1 MSDLNNDK
9 KESYIPL
16 GVKEKDPE
24 TLHAG
29 ASFRDRTPT
38 VGESGKRNW
47 VYPRKPSGKFY
58 QYRTWFS
65 WFLLVVFFAI
75 PFIKINGEPFLLF
88 NPFDRKFV
96 LLGIVFW
103 PQDFYLFALT
113 VVTVIISIVLFTA
126 VFGRIWCGW
135 ACPQT
140 IFMEMVFRKIEYWI
154 EGNANQQRKLNDMPW
169 NSEKAT
175 KKISKWT
182 IFYVL
187 SFIVGNLLLSY
198 IIGIDK
204 LGRIITDPP
213 SQHVG
218 GLTAMVL
225 FSGLFFWIFTW
236 FREQACTFICPYGR
250 LQSVLLDK
258 NSIIVAYDHKRGE
271 PRGKF
276 KKNNPDPNLGD
287 CVDCKKCVTVC
298 PTGIDIRNGTQLEC
312 VNCTACIDEC
322 DTMMEQVGRPKGLIR
337 YTSENNIE
345 SGEKFKVTPRLIGY
359 SVLLLILSSMVFY
372 FLTSR
377 SDVDATIL
385 RAKGQRYQVT
395 EDEWVRNLFTSKLI
409 NKTGKEITVSMK
421 AKGFDSR
428 FEYIGMKEIKL
439 APNQINNLTFFMAI
453 PFNQLTG
460 DKTRIE
466 IELIDDKGEI
476 LTTDKVNFSA
486 PDKLGERDK

>member
-1 MSDLNNDK
+1 MENPQANDEK
-9 KESYIPL
+9 KEYIPL
-16 GVKEKDPE
+16 NVQEKEPE
-24 TLHAG
+24 VLHAG

-38 VGESGKRNW
+38 IGESGKRNW

-58 QYRTWFS
+58 NYRTYFS
-65 WFLLVVFFAI
+65 WFLLAVFFII
-75 PFIKINGEPFLLF
+75 PFVEIAGEPFLLF

-96 LLGIVFW
+96 LFGIVFW
-103 PQDFYLFALT
+103 PQDFYLFALS

-154 EGNANQQRKLNDMPW
+154 EGNANQQRKLNEMKW
-169 NSEKAT
+169 NAEKAK
-175 KKISKWT
+175 KKISKWL

-187 SFIVGNLLLSY
+187 SFVVGNLLLSY
-198 IIGIDK
+198 IIGVDK
-204 LGRIITDPP
+204 LYQIVTDPP
-213 SQHVG
+213 SEHVG
-218 GLTAMVL
+218 GLIAMVA

-276 KKNNPDPNLGD
+276 KKKNPDLNLGD
-287 CVDCKKCVTVC
+287 CVDCNKCVTVC

-359 SVLLLILSSMVFY
+359 TVLLLALSTLVGY
-372 FLTSR
+372 LLTAR
-377 SDVDATIL
+377 NDVDATIL

-395 EDEWVRNLFTSKLI
+395 EDQWVRNLFTSKFI
-409 NKTGKEITVSMK
+409 NKTGKEINIDLK
-421 AKGFDSR
+421 AQKLDSR
-428 FEYIGMKEIKL
+428 FEFIGMDKIKL
-439 APNQINNLTFFMAI
+439 APNQITDLTFFMAVPLDQI
-453 PFNQLTG
+453 
-460 DKTRIE
+460 DSEKTRIA
-466 IELIDDKGEI
+466 IDMIGDDGEVI
-476 LTTDKVNFSA
+476 NTAKVNFSA
-486 PDKLGERDK
+486 PEKLLKGQ